1 MSDTLLDKNKI
12 WQQIDDEKENM
23 LQLWQELVN
32 VDCGSGNKAGVDFI
46 AQKIEAILKTLG
58 FTTTQAEFEKAGN
71 TLVGKIGDTS
81 KDFIV
86 LLGHMDTVFKDGT
99 VAERPFKIVD
109 GKAYGPG
116 CLDMK
121 GGIVIMLTALKV
133 LLANNYSKHGIKVI
147 LAGDEEVA
155 HYLSNASETILA
167 ESKGALAAFNFE
179 TGFLDQ
185 GVVTRRK
192 GRYEFTME
200 AYGRGAHVGND
211 PQNGRSAIIELM
223 HKGLD
228 IEALTDF
235 DKGINFNVG
244 LFEGGTVSNAVP
256 DYAKLTCDTR
266 YTDYALLEEFLP
278 KLQAIAANQYVPDT
292 KTVLKTATE
301 FQSMDEVPGTAA
313 LLQLVQEAAAEC
325 NLPQPTAKAVGG
337 GSDSA
342 YATAAGVP
350 TICALGVQGARN
362 HTAEEFAV
370 VDTLFSRCKLFAT
383 IMLNI

>member
-58 FTTTQAEFEKAGN
+58 FTTTQVEFEKAGN

-133 LLANNYSKHGIKVI
+133 LLANNYTKHGIKVI

-266 YTDYALLEEFLP
+266 YTDMLYWKNFYPNYRLLRLSNTFPIP
-278 KLQAIAANQYVPDT
+278 KP
-292 KTVLKTATE
+292 
-301 FQSMDEVPGTAA
+301 
-313 LLQLVQEAAAEC
+313 
-325 NLPQPTAKAVGG
+325 
-337 GSDSA
+337 
-342 YATAAGVP
+342 
-350 TICALGVQGARN
+350 
-362 HTAEEFAV
+362 
-370 VDTLFSRCKLFAT
+370 FSRLLRNFNPWMRFPEQQLCS
-383 IMLNI
+383 N

>member
-46 AQKIEAILKTLG
+46 AHKIEAILKTLG
-58 FTTTQAEFEKAGN
+58 FATTQVEFEKAGN

-133 LLANNYSKHGIKVI
+133 LLANNYTKHGIKVI

-228 IEALTDF
+228 IEA
-235 DKGINFNVG
+235 
-244 LFEGGTVSNAVP
+244 
-256 DYAKLTCDTR
+256 
-266 YTDYALLEEFLP
+266 
-278 KLQAIAANQYVPDT
+278 
-292 KTVLKTATE
+292 
-301 FQSMDEVPGTAA
+301 
-313 LLQLVQEAAAEC
+313 
-325 NLPQPTAKAVGG
+325 
-337 GSDSA
+337 
-342 YATAAGVP
+342 
-350 TICALGVQGARN
+350 
-362 HTAEEFAV
+362 
-370 VDTLFSRCKLFAT
+370 
-383 IMLNI
+383 